1 MTAFE
6 DMQATL
12 NTVVDNCELKV
23 SKMKYKINFEQIVE
37 IEGTPTG
44 YHA

>member
-6 DMQATL
+6 DMQTTIT
-12 NTVVDNCELKV
+12 TVVESEIKV
-23 SKMKYKINFEQIVE
+23 SKKKYKINFEQIVE

-44 YHA
+44 YNA